1 MGVGKDVTRSQEKKY
16 LTTLKS
22 LDDTQI
28 DMTSIVI
35 IGNKNTYVEN
45 GEMITPRGYVL

>member
-1 MGVGKDVTRSQEKKY
+1 
-16 LTTLKS
+16 
-22 LDDTQI
+22 
-28 DMTSIVI
+28 MTSIVI